1 MTASIQRGMASPSLE
16 AERAAASGSYGFS
29 VRHRWPRQQQGE
41 DKVSCLRSK
50 TWWES
55 GQGVEGER
63 KRSPKWQPVFYCGQI
78 GDGGTFRELGNA
90 GATDLREERW
100 SQSGTMRDRGG
111 FGSSKWR
118 CPASTGWQIVL
129 EPGLGWRQISGLAA
143 FRWHLKLWR
152 YINLLGRQDS
162 VRGEGDP
169 SRIGGCHGLL
179 IPGLKHLEGKKTIS
193 FLKFSL
199 NI

>member
-1 MTASIQRGMASPSLE
+1 M
-16 AERAAASGSYGFS
+16 
-29 VRHRWPRQQQGE
+29 
-41 DKVSCLRSK
+41 
-50 TWWES
+50 
-55 GQGVEGER
+55 
-63 KRSPKWQPVFYCGQI
+63 

-118 CPASTGWQIVL
+118 CPASTGWQTVL
-129 EPGLGWRQISGLAA
+129 EPGLGGRQISGLAA

-179 IPGLKHLEGKKTIS
+179 IPSLKHLEGKKTI
-193 FLKFSL
+193 FLFLNFHWIFKNRPVQWVMQWFYGSL
-199 NI
+199 WGNFQLAPTIHLLHIDWKSLKMSLKRFQRT